1 MVIVTNKR
9 PARSSLGNIQASLT
23 LHSFLTK
30 IDRFAKIITLRQAQG
45 KNKSKIPVQNSV
57 SVTKKVSNNL
67 TSLKTTKH

>member
-30 IDRFAKIITLRQAQG
+30 IDRFAEIITLRQAQG
-45 KNKSKIPVQNSV
+45 KNKSNSQIHPVG
-57 SVTKKVSNNL
+57 
-67 TSLKTTKH
+67 